1 MELTNDCEGC
11 VHVNGYNSNYLG
23 DCENCMRNPK
33 YSDFYFNEK
42 EEAEKDG

>member
-11 VHVNGYNSNYLG
+11 VNVNVYNSNYLG